1 MKITRIAL
9 LSALALTSVLA
20 ACKGEKVQ
28 PEGSDAAASAAN
40 LTPEQREAKAAEDY
54 KKKQAA
60 FADSVL
66 KNSAST
72 KVIVGKLGKGYE
84 VGTVA
89 MRDSL
94 MAHIGKTPQCYK
106 DGKNIDPYLAGTV
119 SFFIHLNPAGSDL
132 IRVQESQWTSQ
143 AGNVTDKCLNEA
155 ARQWKLPMGM
165 GKQGAYVV
173 QVQFK

>member
-9 LSALALTSVLA
+9 LSALALSSVLA
-20 ACKGEKVQ
+20 ACKGDKVQ
-28 PEGSDAAASAAN
+28 PDGSDAAASDAN
-40 LTPEQREAKAAEDY
+40 LTPEQREAKSAEDY
-54 KKKQAA
+54 RKKQAA
-60 FADSVL
+60 FSDSVL

-72 KVIVGKLGKGYE
+72 KAIVEKLGKGYE

-89 MRDSL
+89 MRDSIL
-94 MAHIGKTPQCYK
+94 AHVAKTPQCYK

-119 SFFIHLNPAGSDL
+119 SFFMHLNPAGSDV

-165 GKQGAYVV
+165 GKQAAYVV
-173 QVQFK
+173 QIQFK

>member
-1 MKITRIAL
+1 MKITRTAL
-9 LSALALTSVLA
+9 LSVLALA
-20 ACKGEKVQ
+20 ACRGDKVQ
-28 PEGSDAAASAAN
+28 PDSAADSTAAAALS
-40 LTPEQREAKAAEDY
+40 PEAREAKSVEDY
-54 KKKQAA
+54 RKKQSA

-66 KNSAST
+66 KNSSNAKS
-72 KVIVGKLGKGYE
+72 IVTKLGKGYE
-84 VGTVA
+84 IGTVA

-94 MAHIGKTPQCYK
+94 LTFVGKNPQCYK
-106 DGKNIDPYLAGTV
+106 DGRNIDPYLAGTV
-119 SFFIHLNPAGSDL
+119 SFYIHLNPAGSDL

-165 GKQGAYVV
+165 GKQAAYII

>member
-9 LSALALTSVLA
+9 LSALAFTSVLA
-20 ACKGEKVQ
+20 ACKGDKVQ
-28 PEGSDAAASAAN
+28 PEASDAAANDAKLSPEQQEAKSAA
-40 LTPEQREAKAAEDY
+40 DY
-54 KKKQAA
+54 RKKQAA
-60 FADSVL
+60 FSDSVL

-72 KVIVGKLGKGYE
+72 RVIVEKLGKGYE

-89 MRDSL
+89 MRDSVL
-94 MAHIGKTPQCYK
+94 AHIGQTPQCYK

-119 SFFIHLNPAGSDL
+119 SFFIHLNPAGSDV

-143 AGNVTDKCLNEA
+143 AGNVTDKCFNES

>member
-9 LSALALTSVLA
+9 VSVLALTSVLS

-28 PEGSDAAASAAN
+28 PDGNGGDANASA

-54 KKKQAA
+54 KVKQAA

-72 KVIVGKLGKGYE
+72 KLIVDKLGKGYE

-94 MAHIGKTPQCYK
+94 LAHIGKTPQCYK

-143 AGNVTDKCLNEA
+143 AGNVTDKCFNES

-165 GKQGAYVV
+165 AKQGSYVV

>member
-9 LSALALTSVLA
+9 LSALALTSAIA
-20 ACKGEKVQ
+20 ACKGDKVQ
-28 PEGSDAAASAAN
+28 PDGAADSASAMS
-40 LTPEQREAKAAEDY
+40 PEQREAKAAEDY
-54 KKKQAA
+54 KAKQAA

-66 KNSAST
+66 KNSST
-72 KVIVGKLGKGYE
+72 TKTIVDKLGKGYE

-89 MRDSL
+89 MRDSIV
-94 MAHIGKTPQCYK
+94 ARIGTTPQCYK

-119 SFFIHLNPAGSDL
+119 SFYIHLNPAGSDL

-165 GKQGAYVV
+165 GKQAAYVV
-173 QVQFK
+173 QIQFK